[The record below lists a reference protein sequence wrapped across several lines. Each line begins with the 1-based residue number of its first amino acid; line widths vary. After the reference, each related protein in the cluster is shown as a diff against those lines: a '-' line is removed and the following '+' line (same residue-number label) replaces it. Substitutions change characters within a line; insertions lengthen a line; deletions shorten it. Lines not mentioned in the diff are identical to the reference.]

1 MKCSCCSTNHECEN
15 ESCLDHEFEEE
26 EKEERREK
34 IRNIILLIWG
44 SVCLVTAFILQKID
58 TNYSDISWSLFSDS
72 HFYSSLSFIAFILYT
87 IGYLPLFITIGKE
100 AIEEIREGNIF
111 NENTLMLLATAGA
124 YAINEHPE
132 SLFVILFSIV
142 GETLEDYATNKS
154 RRSIK
159 KLVNNM
165 PLYAHYINSDGQV
178 SEKNPEELKV
188 GDQIEIRPG
197 EKVSVDGVILK
208 GKSSLDLSSTDFFH

>member
-15 ESCLDHEFEEE
+15 ESCLDHESKEE

-100 AIEEIREGNIF
+100 AIEEI
-111 NENTLMLLATAGA
+111 
-124 YAINEHPE
+124 P
-132 SLFVILFSIV
+132 SLRV
-142 GETLEDYATNKS
+142 A
-154 RRSIK
+154 
-159 KLVNNM
+159 
-165 PLYAHYINSDGQV
+165 AH
-178 SEKNPEELKV
+178 
-188 GDQIEIRPG
+188 
-197 EKVSVDGVILK
+197 
-208 GKSSLDLSSTDFFH
+208 